1 MALLVGLVFGRTVR
15 YDFLNYDD
23 NVYVYENP
31 YVTQGLTWHGVGS
44 ILTHPD
50 GPDEWLPL
58 TALTRMLDWQLY
70 GAKAGGHHLT
80 NVLLHTATVILLF
93 LVLRQTTGTLWRS
106 AFVAAVFAIHPLRVE
121 SVAWVTERKDV
132 LSGVFFMLTL
142 WTYGRYAQES
152 AVHGPASM
160 AHPDIRCRGS
170 RDYWLAVVFFALG
183 LLSKTMLVTL
193 PFVLLLLDYWPLQRF
208 NTSPRH
214 PMSGLLV
221 EKIPFFVLSVAACV
235 ATAVAQE
242 HLILKVQGLSL
253 SIPWRVGN
261 AIMAYADYLGH
272 MVYPVGLAL
281 IYPHPVGRMPV
292 GRIAFSAV
300 LLLIITAGVVAG
312 RRKHRYLL
320 TGWFW
325 YLVMLL
331 PVIDISQEVDSAR
344 ADRYT
349 YLPQI
354 GLYIMVTWGAVALCG
369 AWRWRRVALGWAA
382 TAVLAGLTAGA
393 YVQTGYWKNS
403 ATLWAHTVACTSDN
417 AVAEDSLGSAL
428 LAQGQRVEAIQHY
441 QRAVALKP
449 DRPVFHFNLAI
460 ALARQGHVAEAIQHY
475 EQALQLKPDYPQA
488 HLNLGNALAGQG
500 KLADAI
506 QQYQRALELHA
517 DYVDAHYSLGNAL
530 LQQGKPAEAIQ
541 QYERALELDPNN
553 TQVEVNLGNTLAQQG
568 RLAEAIQH
576 FQRAIQLDP
585 NQPGIHLNLGNALAA
600 SGHLPEAIQ
609 NFEQELQIAPDFAQ
623 AHVSLGTALATQGNL
638 GDALQHFQRALEIN
652 PNFAEAHYYSGLA
665 LAGLGKG
672 SDAISQFQQAAELA
686 TAQGNIR
693 LAQAARQRLQALQPA
708 LPQATKEDG
717 R

>member
-1 MALLVGLVFGRTVR
+1 
-15 YDFLNYDD
+15 
-23 NVYVYENP
+23 
-31 YVTQGLTWHGVGS
+31 
-44 ILTHPD
+44 
-50 GPDEWLPL
+50 
-58 TALTRMLDWQLY
+58 
-70 GAKAGGHHLT
+70 
-80 NVLLHTATVILLF
+80 
-93 LVLRQTTGTLWRS
+93 
-106 AFVAAVFAIHPLRVE
+106 
-121 SVAWVTERKDV
+121 
-132 LSGVFFMLTL
+132 
-142 WTYGRYAQES
+142 
-152 AVHGPASM
+152 M